1 MQRGKEI
8 KQRKCQDVLMQM
20 QVIQM
25 VLLVSDVVVI
35 VIVAAFYCMTLMIC
49 AGCFDRKDHAGR
61 HIEQHA

>member
-1 MQRGKEI
+1 
-8 KQRKCQDVLMQM
+8 MQM